1 MALDK
6 SKLKS
11 DIKSILTDMMNREQN
26 SFDEFADRLAT
37 AIDGYVKKAEIEY
50 VSGLANNG
58 GPVTGT
64 FVGNIK

>member
-1 MALDK
+1 MALSK
-6 SKLKS
+6 SSLKS
-11 DIKSILTDMMNREQN
+11 DIKQLLADMMRKEEN

-50 VSGLANNG
+50 ISGLTNQG

-64 FVGNIK
+64 FNGKLK